1 MDIAVILS
9 AVVAAAAVS
18 AAVTFAL
25 TASKRKRLEDELA
38 ARNSEMDSLKS
49 SFDMER
55 QSWQNRLEIES
66 KSWKDRSELEA
77 KAWQS
82 KFDAEA
88 ESHRRIENEIRQ
100 SAEAALAEVKK
111 THAETLTNQ
120 IAALKSSMK
129 AETDELLRKREE
141 ELTKKAQEAYSNITE
156 SLGKD
161 IKNMKE
167 AFESNKKTQTETS
180 SAMKESIASAIKNL
194 EESTKSIGH
203 KADNLAEAL
212 RGQNKMQGCWGETIL
227 QKLFDNEGF
236 IEGVNYDREVT
247 LRDASGKALKN
258 EDSGAKMR
266 PDYIIHFPDKNDV
279 VIDSKV
285 SLVAFSDYIEASDEA
300 ARKDASARNVASIK
314 EQVRKLAGK
323 NYSDYLAPDHR
334 MLDYTIM
341 FIPNYSALQLAYMED
356 SNIWRDAFAKNVL
369 ITTEETLM
377 PFLRMITIAWRNTEQ
392 VRNQEKIIEGAT
404 RMVSRV
410 GDLVKNFEMLGRKLD
425 DARTAYDKCNAKL
438 KDSGQSIVK
447 SAKDV
452 VRLGVPESKDKAVSA
467 IELVDNPADTI

>member
-55 QSWQNRLEIES
+55 QSWQNRLEIEA

-82 KFDAEA
+82 KLDAEA

-258 EDSGAKMR
+258 EESGAKMR

-341 FIPNYSALQLAYMED
+341 FIPNYSALQL
-356 SNIWRDAFAKNVL
+356 L